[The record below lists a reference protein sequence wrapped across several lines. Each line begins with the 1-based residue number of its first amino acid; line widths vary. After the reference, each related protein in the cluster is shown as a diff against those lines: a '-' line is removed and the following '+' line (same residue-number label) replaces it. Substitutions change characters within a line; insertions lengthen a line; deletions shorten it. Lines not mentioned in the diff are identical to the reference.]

1 MLLLELVVEATLAAH
16 HAWMRF
22 EVIFATA
29 HAHAHTHGRRWT
41 LSIIHAS
48 TTLLRHSICHALTSL
63 NLLLWLLIIRLCS
76 VALHHTDVVG
86 LERIFIISITDETY
100 STWSSHDGLV
110 HHHTIVGVLE
120 SAQVLQIFHLTLKHR
135 QVISKHLPIKF
146 LANIL
151 LSLVLLVLLLPCIVD
166 VAVKENKLVPLLQI
180 LAHVI
185 DILLTDLQKVLTT
198 CKIVKHDDAT
208 DLVE

>member
-1 MLLLELVVEATLAAH
+1 MLELVVEGTLAAH
-16 HAWMRF
+16 HAWMRL
-22 EVIFATA
+22 EVIFTTA
-29 HAHAHTHGRRWT
+29 HAHAHAHGWRWT

-48 TTLLRHSICHALTSL
+48 TTLLRHAICHALTSL
-63 NLLLWLLIIRLCS
+63 NLLLGLLIIRLCS

-86 LERIFIISITDETY
+86 LERIFVSSIAAETD
-100 STWSSHDGLV
+100 STWARHDGLV

-146 LANIL
+146 LADIL
-151 LSLVLLVLLLPCIVD
+151 LSLVLLILLLPCIVD
-166 VAVKENKLVPLLQI
+166 VAVKENELVPLLQV

-185 DILLTDLQKVLTT
+185 DILLTDLEEVLTT
-198 CKIVKHDDAT
+198 RKIVEHDDAT